1 MNSPKQ
7 PAIDNLLDQ
16 LNLCRQLRFNGNLD
30 VQDPDGH
37 TWIFYYRL
45 GRIVWATGGIH
56 PVRRFYRQLIQHCP
70 QVNVKKLKLS
80 QEILDSNS
88 WDYHVLTLLN
98 ERQQLKPEQVT
109 AVVETTITELLF
121 EVIQQSVFSPLI
133 CDHNQDEVLD
143 VPLTLSSSDMLL
155 QQAQHDWQEWQK
167 AGLTKLSPNL
177 APKLVKPK
185 ELEQQANPRIYQN
198 FVKLLTGRSS
208 IRDLAIKMKQD
219 PLKLTRS
226 LLPYIKKGQVKGVQI
241 PDLPLPTTESSSSRP
256 SKVSPA
262 KKNSIP
268 ALIAC
273 VDDSPQ
279 VSEILEKI
287 LTPTGYRFLGIQDS
301 VQAVPLLLEQ
311 KPSLIFLDL
320 IMPVANGYEIC
331 SQLRRIS
338 VFSEVPIIILTG
350 SDGIVDR
357 VRAKMVGATGFM
369 SKPIEANKVLAVAKK
384 YTSSSSPS

>member
-7 PAIDNLLDQ
+7 SAIDNLLDQ

-30 VQDPDGH
+30 VQDSDGH

-70 QVNVKKLKLS
+70 QINVKSLKLS
-80 QEILDSNS
+80 SEVLDSNS

-98 ERQQLKPEQVT
+98 ERQKLKPEQVT

-143 VPLTLSSSDMLL
+143 VPLTLSSSDLFL

-177 APKLVKPK
+177 APKLVRPK
-185 ELEQQANPRIYQN
+185 ELQQQANPRIYQN
-198 FVKLLTGRSS
+198 FVKLLTGKSS
-208 IRDLAIKMKQD
+208 IRDLATKMKQD

-226 LLPYIKKGQVKGVQI
+226 LLPYMKQGLVKGVKV
-241 PDLPLPTTESSSSRP
+241 PDLPLPAKATSSRP
-256 SKVSPA
+256 SQPSAPKSDKV
-262 KKNSIP
+262 P

-279 VSEILEKI
+279 VSEILQKI
-287 LTPTGYRFLGIQDS
+287 LAPAGYRFLGIQDS

-369 SKPIEANKVLAVAKK
+369 SKPIEAAKVLAVAKK
-384 YTSSSSPS
+384 YTALSSSS